1 MFTTYNTV
9 RMYDTDTAQILFFGA
24 QFRFI
29 NDALEELLATIG
41 LNMNILFTQKEYGF
55 VVRHASSDY
64 IKPSRVG
71 DKLRIEVH
79 VVHIGDTSFGFLYNI
94 FNDATNELVGK
105 SKSVH
110 VTIDIA
116 SKKKITIPDELRDSL
131 KEHLVNED
139 EIR

>member
-1 MFTTYNTV
+1 MFTTYTTV

-41 LNMNILFTQKEYGF
+41 LNMNILFTEKEYGF

-64 IKPSRVG
+64 LKPSRVG
-71 DKLRIEVH
+71 DKLRIEV
-79 VVHIGDTSFGFLYNI
+79 VVNHIGDTSFGFLYTL
-94 FNDATNELVGK
+94 FNDATNEVVGI

-110 VTIDIA
+110 VTISI
-116 SKKKITIPDELRDSL
+116 KTKTKISIPSELKESL
-131 KEHLVNED
+131 LEHLVTE
-139 EIR
+139 

>member
-1 MFTTYNTV
+1 
-9 RMYDTDTAQILFFGA
+9 MYDTDTAQILFFGA

-41 LNMNILFTQKEYGF
+41 LNMDILFTQKDYGF

-71 DKLRIEVH
+71 DILRIEVN
-79 VVHIGDTSFGFLYNI
+79 VVHIGDTSFGFQYNI
-94 FNDATNELVGK
+94 YNDKTNDLVGT

-110 VTIDIA
+110 VTIDVA
-116 SKKKITIPDELRDSL
+116 SKKKITIPDELRRSL
-131 KEHLVNED
+131 QDHLISAN
-139 EIR
+139 

>member
-41 LNMNILFTQKEYGF
+41 LNMNILFTEKDYGF

-71 DKLRIEVH
+71 DKLRIEIH

-94 FNDATNELVGK
+94 YNDKTNELVGK

-110 VTIDIA
+110 VTIDVKT
-116 SKKKITIPDELRDSL
+116 KKKISIPNALRQSL
-131 KEHLVNED
+131 EEHLVSED
-139 EIR
+139 QIR

>member
-1 MFTTYNTV
+1 MFTTYTTV

-41 LNMNILFTQKEYGF
+41 LNMDILFTQKDYGF

-71 DKLRIEVH
+71 DILRIEVN
-79 VVHIGDTSFGFLYNI
+79 VVHIGDTSFGFQYNI
-94 FNDATNELVGK
+94 YNDKTNDLVGT

-110 VTIDIA
+110 VTIDVA
-116 SKKKITIPDELRDSL
+116 SKKKITIPDELRRSL
-131 KEHLVNED
+131 QDHLISAN
-139 EIR
+139 